1 MSVRR
6 LIRPSNLLL
15 ALGLLAS
22 LPVGA
27 EAQDGT
33 LMGAIRS
40 FECGDNCYLTIVDA
54 SGHEQ
59 TGLCAAPECA
69 DWNEAA
75 SMPPEYEGRRVVVT
89 LGQGVQTDAE
99 GSVMGE
105 MTAFTGIQ
113 FVD

>member
-22 LPVGA
+22 LSVGA

-33 LMGAIRS
+33 L
-40 FECGDNCYLTIVDA
+40 
-54 SGHEQ
+54 
-59 TGLCAAPECA
+59 
-69 DWNEAA
+69 
-75 SMPPEYEGRRVVVT
+75 
-89 LGQGVQTDAE
+89 
-99 GSVMGE
+99 MGE